1 MTLSDLQ
8 IKKLAPRTARF
19 EISDGKGLSLRI
31 MPTGKKTWVFRYM
44 IEGTA
49 RRMTLG
55 SYPSISLSEAR
66 EKHSLAMRDVERGI
80 DPGHKQKEAKATR
93 KAAPTVADLLE
104 EFWDMEL
111 RHTTSGKERKRLV
124 MKDALPAW
132 GNRKAVDITRRD
144 TVLLIDKVRERAE
157 ITANRLQGVLVR
169 MFNFAAERG
178 ILEHSPL
185 AGMKKKPEQARSRV
199 LSDEEIKLLW
209 SALDL
214 DNIAVDIFRVSKLA
228 LKMILLTGQRPGE
241 VCGMSWDEITD
252 DTWNIP
258 AGRMKGKE
266 AHTVP
271 LTGMSLEILKQ
282 AEIYTGQSR
291 FVFASSHKENEPL
304 TSHALSKAILRHWQE
319 IGFKEQFTPH
329 DLRRTLRTRLAEIG
343 IDDVVAERVLGHK
356 LQGIMAV
363 YNRHGY
369 DTEKRKALDKWDRK
383 LRNILGIEEQE
394 TSKVIQLRRFASR
407 G

>member
-1 MTLSDLQ
+1 MALSDLH
-8 IKKLAPRTARF
+8 IKKLVPRGERF
-19 EISDGKGLSLRI
+19 EISDGKGLSIRV
-31 MPTGKKTWVFRYM
+31 MPTGTKTWVFRYM
-44 IEGTA
+44 VDGTA

-55 SYPSISLSEAR
+55 TYPTIPLSEAR
-66 EKHSLAMRDVERGI
+66 ELHAKAMQEVERGI
-80 DPGHKQKEAKATR
+80 DPGVKQKEANAHR

-111 RHTTSGKERKRLV
+111 KHKISGKERKRLIA
-124 MKDALPAW
+124 KDALPAW
-132 GNRKAVDITRRD
+132 GGRKAATITRRD
-144 TVLLIDKVRERAE
+144 AVLLVDNVRDRAP

-185 AGMKKKPEQARSRV
+185 AGMRKKAEQTRQRV
-199 LSDEEIKLLW
+199 LTDEEIKLLW
-209 SALDL
+209 AALDL
-214 DNIAVDIFRVSKLA
+214 DNMTMDIYRVSKLA

-241 VCGMSWDEITD
+241 VCGMTWDEID
-252 DTWNIP
+252 NEGFWNIP
-258 AGRMKGKE
+258 AERRKGKV
-266 AHTVP
+266 AQRVP
-271 LTGMSLEILKQ
+271 LTGMALEIIEQ
-282 AEIYTGQSR
+282 ARTYSRENR
-291 FVFASSHKENEPL
+291 FVFTSSHIDNGPM

-319 IGFKEQFTPH
+319 LGFSEKWTPH

-369 DTEKRKALDKWDRK
+369 DNEKRQALEQWAKK
-383 LRNILGIEEQE
+383 LRQIAGIEEPEQGKIIE
-394 TSKVIQLRRFASR
+394 MRRVS
-407 G
+407 

>member
-8 IKKLAPRTARF
+8 IKKLAPKKTRF
-19 EISDGKGLSLRI
+19 EVSDGKGLSLRI

-55 SYPSISLSEAR
+55 AYPTISLSEAR
-66 EKHSLAMRDVERGI
+66 EKQSLAMQDVERGI

-111 RHTTSGKERKRLV
+111 KHKTSGKERKRLV
-124 MKDALPAW
+124 VKDALPVW
-132 GNRKAVDITRRD
+132 GNRKAVSITRRD
-144 TVLLIDKVRERAE
+144 TVLLIDKVRERAA

-214 DNIAVDIFRVSKLA
+214 DNMAVDIYRVSKLA

-241 VCGMSWDEITD
+241 VCGMAWEEITD
-252 DTWNIP
+252 NTWNIP
-258 AGRMKGKE
+258 ARRMKGKE

-271 LTGMSLEILKQ
+271 LTGMALEILKQ
-282 AEIYTGQSR
+282 AGIYSGQGR
-291 FVFASSHKENEPL
+291 FVFTSSHKDNEPM

-329 DLRRTLRTRLAEIG
+329 DLRRTLRTRLAELG
-343 IDDVVAERVLGHK
+343 IDDVLAERVLGHK

-363 YNRHGY
+363 YNRHSY
-369 DTEKRKALDKWDRK
+369 ATEKRQALEQWAKK
-383 LRNILGIEEQE
+383 LRQIVGIEEQE
-394 TSKVIQLRRFASR
+394 QGKIIFLNMQR